1 MPTQTASLN
10 FQFTAQGQSLATQ
23 ALAGKIQI
31 DFTKAVSSSTNHFGD
46 TAAQAAQLTDLDNKQ
61 QTVTVTEVD
70 AIDGDQSS
78 VKIPV
83 VFNKSD
89 IDTDYQLLTIGLY
102 AKPADGDEVLYA
114 ECALQDP
121 VYMHKTSNS
130 STYSIDLFVI
140 VGTSAN
146 VTLKVDP
153 AGVVSHADLTAAL
166 KDYATTAYVD
176 GKISTIPKPDMSKY
190 QTPIL
195 TAADGTAKLVIAA
208 ADDTD
213 AKLKAVIGTKDQGK
227 LSIDIAAKNNPTGH
241 SLSGWFFNDFDGVV
255 NGYGMTSDG
264 TMWRFANNGTAT
276 DWKQV
281 PNADDV
287 DAKIATAKQGAI
299 DQADTDTD
307 TKLAKLPQFWNG
319 TQAEFDAIATKDPNT
334 YYYIYDE

>member
-1 MPTQTASLN
+1 
-10 FQFTAQGQSLATQ
+10 
-23 ALAGKIQI
+23 
-31 DFTKAVSSSTNHFGD
+31 
-46 TAAQAAQLTDLDNKQ
+46 
-61 QTVTVTEVD
+61 
-70 AIDGDQSS
+70 QSS

-130 STYSIDLFVI
+130 STYSIDLFAI

-166 KDYATTAYVD
+166 KDYVTTAYVD

-195 TAADGTAKLVIAA
+195 TAAD
-208 ADDTD
+208 
-213 AKLKAVIGTKDQGK
+213 
-227 LSIDIAAKNNPTGH
+227 
-241 SLSGWFFNDFDGVV
+241 
-255 NGYGMTSDG
+255 
-264 TMWRFANNGTAT
+264 
-276 DWKQV
+276 
-281 PNADDV
+281 
-287 DAKIATAKQGAI
+287 
-299 DQADTDTD
+299 
-307 TKLAKLPQFWNG
+307 
-319 TQAEFDAIATKDPNT
+319 
-334 YYYIYDE
+334 